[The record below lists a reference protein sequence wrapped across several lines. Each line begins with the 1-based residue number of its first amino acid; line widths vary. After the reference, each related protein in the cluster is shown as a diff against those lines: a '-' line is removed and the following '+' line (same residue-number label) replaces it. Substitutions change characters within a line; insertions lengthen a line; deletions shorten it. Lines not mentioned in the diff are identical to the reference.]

1 MGTENSQKW
10 FERNRPPRVQI
21 SYDVE
26 TAGAIEKKELPMVVG
41 VVADLSGMRDPD
53 ITPSTLGERRF
64 IEIDRDTFDKVL
76 TQIGPRID
84 VTGLGLGTTTP
95 AMSGILKFES
105 IDDFEPENVVKK
117 VEGLKDL
124 FKARNQLRDLMAK
137 LDGNAPLEA
146 RLQALFLNDSGEQL
160 ADEERNKKLD
170 ELYTQ
175 SLATPTPV
183 TPVVVNTDTP
193 VVTPDIVIDPPPAPP
208 APPNV

>member
-1 MGTENSQKW
+1 MGQANSQKW
-10 FERNRPPRVQI
+10 FEGNRPPRVQI

-41 VVADLSGMRDPD
+41 VIADLSGMRDAD
-53 ITPSTLGERRF
+53 ITPSPLGERRF
-64 IEIDRDTFDKVL
+64 IDIDRDTFDKVL

-84 VTGLGLGTTTP
+84 VTGLGMGTTTP

-146 RLQALFLNDSGEQL
+146 RLQALFLNDNGQQL
-160 ADEERNKKLD
+160 PDADRNAKLD
-170 ELYTQ
+170 ELYNQ
-175 SLATPTPV
+175 SLAVAPTPAPGPV
-183 TPVVVNTDTP
+183 ITPAHDTD
-193 VVTPDIVIDPPPAPP
+193 VPPAV
-208 APPNV
+208 A

>member
-1 MGTENSQKW
+1 MGQENSQKW

-41 VVADLSGMRDPD
+41 VMADLSGMRDPD

-84 VTGLGLGTTTP
+84 VTGLGLGTTAP
-95 AMSGILKFES
+95 AMSGILQFKS

-146 RLQALFLNDSGEQL
+146 RLQALFLNDSGQQL
-160 ADEERNKKLD
+160 PDAERNAKLD
-170 ELYTQ
+170 ELYNQ
-175 SLATPTPV
+175 SLAAAPTPAA
-183 TPVVVNTDTP
+183 TPGQDTE
-193 VVTPDIVIDPPPAPP
+193 PPLA
-208 APPNV
+208 AG

>member
-1 MGTENSQKW
+1 MGQENSQKW
-10 FERNRPPRVQI
+10 LERNRPPRVQI

-41 VVADLSGMRDPD
+41 VIADLSGMRDPD

-76 TQIGPRID
+76 GQIGPRID

-95 AMSGILKFES
+95 AMSGILKFNS

-137 LDGNAPLEA
+137 LDGNAALEA
-146 RLQALFLNDSGEQL
+146 RLQALFLNDSGQQL
-160 ADEERNKKLD
+160 PDAERNARLD
-170 ELYTQ
+170 ELYQQ
-175 SLATPTPV
+175 SLATGSGPAPAV
-183 TPVVVNTDTP
+183 APGTDTP
-193 VVTPDIVIDPPPAPP
+193 TAAPGQDNGHDVEPPA
-208 APPNV
+208 A